1 MGQKR
6 CQELHRH
13 PPRQHR
19 GYHLRQ
25 ACLQVHARM
34 IAPQSPAQYE
44 LIIEPFG
51 RRIFIPAG
59 SSVLQA
65 ARDAG
70 MAVNAVCGGNGTCGA
85 CKVKLISGDFS
96 AITSTETAMH
106 HKGSL
111 PADERLACLTT
122 VLSDG
127 KVHFPPES
135 LASTQR
141 LQLEG
146 ELNPITPTPSVKRL
160 EIDLSS
166 DYTNQ
171 KNSIAESVRETLKVC
186 GYPHTDLPESMLP
199 AINDLLQQPGH
210 KMTLVMRGHQ
220 IVTALA
226 HDHPLLGLAVDLGT
240 TKLAAFLVD
249 LETGKTL
256 AAGGAL
262 NPQIAYGEDV
272 ISRIQYADEHVE
284 GASTLQQCV
293 VEGINLLA
301 AELTAKTGAAPDEI
315 MDCVIA
321 GNTAMH
327 HLLAGLPVHNLGT
340 APYHPSQVDAMSFAA
355 SKIGLKLAGNAFVYL
370 PPNIAGFV
378 GGDHIAM
385 LLATSARHTLKTV
398 LALDIGTN
406 TEISL
411 LHKGRHLACS
421 CASGP
426 AFEGAHIRSG
436 LRAVPG
442 AIERVFIDGD
452 EVKVQTIDDQPAVG
466 ICGSGILDAVAEL
479 CRNDLIDRRGAFNKQ
494 DARLVMREGQ
504 PEFVLVAAESSG
516 LKKEI
521 TLNRQD
527 VQEIQLAK
535 AAIRSGIEVLLR
547 EADISVEE
555 IDLFLVAGAFGTYL
569 DLVNCQRIGMFP
581 ELPLKRFRQVG
592 NAAGSGAR
600 ELLLSIH
607 KRAEAESLLEHIEY
621 VELTTVKDYVDFYM
635 DAIGL

>member
-1 MGQKR
+1 MT
-6 CQELHRH
+6 
-13 PPRQHR
+13 
-19 GYHLRQ
+19 
-25 ACLQVHARM
+25 
-34 IAPQSPAQYE
+34 APQSPAQYE
-44 LIIEPFG
+44 LIIEPSG

-65 ARDAG
+65 AREAG
-70 MAVNAVCGGNGTCGA
+70 LAVNAVCGGNGTCGS

-96 AITSTETAMH
+96 AITPTETDMH
-106 HKGSL
+106 HNGSL

-122 VLSDG
+122 ILANG
-127 KVHFPPES
+127 KVHFGPES

-160 EIDLSS
+160 EIDLST
-166 DYTNQ
+166 DYANP
-171 KNSIAESVRETLKVC
+171 KGSLAESVRETLKVC
-186 GYPHTDLPESMLP
+186 GYLHTDLPESMLP
-199 AINDLLQQPGH
+199 KINELLLQPGH
-210 KMTLVMRGHQ
+210 KITLVMRDHQ
-220 IVTALA
+220 LVAPLA
-226 HDHPLLGLAVDLGT
+226 FDHPLLGLAVDLGT
-240 TKLAAFLVD
+240 TKLAAYLVD
-249 LETGKTL
+249 LESGKTV

-262 NPQIAYGEDV
+262 NPQVAYGEDV

-301 AELTAKTGAAPDEI
+301 AELTAKIGATPDEI

-340 APYHPSQVDAMSFAA
+340 APYHPSQVDAMTFAA
-355 SKIGLKLAGNAFVYL
+355 SEIGLNLAANAAVYL

-378 GGDHIAM
+378 GGDHISM
-385 LLATSARHTLKTV
+385 LLATRARHTLKTV

-442 AIERVFIDGD
+442 AIERVFIDGN
-452 EVKVQTIDDQPAVG
+452 EVKVQTIEDQPAVG

-479 CRNDLIDRRGAFNKQ
+479 RRNDLIDHRGAFNKL
-494 DARLVMREGQ
+494 DARLVMRDGQ
-504 PEFVLVAAESSG
+504 PEFVLVPAKLSG
-516 LKKEI
+516 SKNEI
-521 TLNRQD
+521 TLSRQD

-547 EADISVEE
+547 EADISAGE

-569 DLVNCQRIGMFP
+569 DLANCQRIGMFP
-581 ELPLKRFRQVG
+581 ELELKRFRQVG

-600 ELLLSIH
+600 ELLLSTI
-607 KRAEAESLLEHIEY
+607 KRSEAESMLEHIEY
-621 VELTTVKDYVDFYM
+621 VELTTVKDYVEFYM

>member
-1 MGQKR
+1 MNIPQ
-6 CQELHRH
+6 QIELT
-13 PPRQHR
+13 
-19 GYHLRQ
+19 
-25 ACLQVHARM
+25 
-34 IAPQSPAQYE
+34 
-44 LIIEPFG
+44 IEPSG
-51 RRIFIPAG
+51 RRLTLSAG
-59 SSVLQA
+59 ANLLQA
-65 ARDAG
+65 AREAG
-70 MAVNAVCGGNGTCGA
+70 LAINAVCGGNGTCGS

-96 AITSTETAMH
+96 PITPKETSMRQN
-106 HKGSL
+106 GSL

-122 VLSDG
+122 VLSNG

-135 LASTQR
+135 LASAQR

-146 ELNPITPTPSVKRL
+146 ELNPITLNPAVKRFD
-160 EIDLSS
+160 IDLSMNLPGEKLS
-166 DYTNQ
+166 A
-171 KNSIAESVRETLKVC
+171 AESVRETLKVS
-186 GYPHTDLPESMLP
+186 GYLHTDLPEALLP
-199 AINDLLQQPGH
+199 RLNSLLEEHGQKVSLVLNGQQ
-210 KMTLVMRGHQ
+210 
-220 IVTALA
+220 IITAVPPDQ
-226 HDHPLLGLAVDLGT
+226 HMLGLAVDLGT

-249 LETGKTL
+249 LESGQTL
-256 AAGGAL
+256 ASGGAL
-262 NPQIAYGEDV
+262 NPQVAYGEDV
-272 ISRIQYADEHVE
+272 ISRIQFTDEHKD
-284 GASTLQQCV
+284 GAATLQKVV
-293 VEGINLLA
+293 VEGLNILA
-301 AELTAKTGAAPDEI
+301 AELTAKVGLTPAAIVDG
-315 MDCVIA
+315 VIA

-340 APYHPSQVDAMSFAA
+340 APYHPSQVDAITFAA
-355 SKIGLKLAGNAFVYL
+355 SEIGLKWAKNASLYL

-385 LLATSARHTLKTV
+385 LLATRARHTLKTV

-442 AIERVFIDGD
+442 AIERVFIDGKD
-452 EVKVQTIDDQPAVG
+452 VKVQTIADQPAVG

-479 CRNDLIDRRGAFNKQ
+479 NRNNLIDHRGAFNKQ
-494 DARLVMREGQ
+494 DPRLAMRDGQ
-504 PEFVLVAAESSG
+504 PEFILVGAELS
-516 LKKEI
+516 ETTHAI

-547 EADISVEE
+547 EADCSAEE

-569 DLVNCQRIGMFP
+569 DLTNCQRIGMFP
-581 ELPLKRFRQVG
+581 QLPLKRFRQVG

-600 ELLLSIH
+600 ELLLSTE
-607 KRAEAESLLEHIEY
+607 KRNEAGKMLEHIEY
-621 VELTTVKDYVDFYM
+621 IELTTVKDYVEFYM

>member
-1 MGQKR
+1 
-6 CQELHRH
+6 
-13 PPRQHR
+13 
-19 GYHLRQ
+19 
-25 ACLQVHARM
+25 M
-34 IAPQSPAQYE
+34 IPPQSPAQYE
-44 LIIEPFG
+44 LIIEPSG

-59 SSVLQA
+59 CSVLQA
-65 ARDAG
+65 AREAG
-70 MAVNAVCGGNGTCGA
+70 LAINAVCGGNGTCGS

-96 AITSTETAMH
+96 AITPTETAMH
-106 HKGSL
+106 HNGSL

-122 VLSDG
+122 ILANG
-127 KVHFPPES
+127 KVHFGPES
-135 LASTQR
+135 LGSTQR
-141 LQLEG
+141 LQLDG

-160 EIDLSS
+160 EIDLST
-166 DYTNQ
+166 DYANP
-171 KNSIAESVRETLKVC
+171 KGSLAESVRETLKVC
-186 GYPHTDLPESMLP
+186 GYLHTDLPESMLP
-199 AINDLLQQPGH
+199 EINDLLLQPGH
-210 KMTLVMRGHQ
+210 KITLVMRDHHL
-220 IVTALA
+220 VAPLA

-240 TKLAAFLVD
+240 TKLAAYLVD
-249 LETGKTL
+249 LESGKTV

-262 NPQIAYGEDV
+262 NPQVAYGEDV

-284 GASTLQQCV
+284 GAATLQQCV

-301 AELTAKTGAAPDEI
+301 AELTAKIGAAPDEI

-355 SKIGLKLAGNAFVYL
+355 DQIGLNLAANAAVYL

-378 GGDHIAM
+378 GGDHISM
-385 LLATSARHTLKTV
+385 LLATRARHTLKTV
-398 LALDIGTN
+398 IALDIGTN

-436 LRAVPG
+436 LRAIPG
-442 AIERVFIDGD
+442 AIERVFIDGN
-452 EVKVQTIDDQPAVG
+452 EVKIQTIDDQPAVG

-479 CRNDLIDRRGAFNKQ
+479 RRNDLIDHRGAFNKQ

-504 PEFVLVAAESSG
+504 PEFVLVPAEHSG
-516 LKKEI
+516 SKKEI
-521 TLNRQD
+521 TLSRQD

-547 EADISVEE
+547 EAELSAGE
-555 IDLFLVAGAFGTYL
+555 IDFFLVAGAFGTYL
-569 DLVNCQRIGMFP
+569 DLANCQRIGMFP
-581 ELPLKRFRQVG
+581 ELELKRFRQVG

-600 ELLLSIH
+600 ELLLSTL
-607 KRAEAESLLEHIEY
+607 RRSEAGSMLEYIEY
-621 VELTTVKDYVDFYM
+621 VELTTVKDYVEFYM

>member
-1 MGQKR
+1 
-6 CQELHRH
+6 
-13 PPRQHR
+13 
-19 GYHLRQ
+19 
-25 ACLQVHARM
+25 M
-34 IAPQSPAQYE
+34 IPPQSQALYE
-44 LIIEPFG
+44 LIIEPSG
-51 RRIFIPAG
+51 RRIFIPADW
-59 SSVLQA
+59 SVLQA
-65 ARDAG
+65 AREAG
-70 MAVNAVCGGNGTCGA
+70 LSVNAVCGGNGTCGS

-96 AITSTETAMH
+96 AITPKETTMH
-106 HKGSL
+106 QNGSL
-111 PADERLACLTT
+111 PADERLACLTFL
-122 VLSDG
+122 LSDG

-146 ELNPITPTPSVKRL
+146 ELNAIIPSLSVKRL
-160 EIDLSS
+160 EIDLST
-166 DYTNQ
+166 DYANQ
-171 KNSIAESVRETLKVC
+171 KNSIAESVRETLKIC
-186 GYPHTDLPESMLP
+186 GYLHTDLPEPMLP
-199 AINDLLQQPGH
+199 GIIDHLQQPGH
-210 KMTLVMRGHQ
+210 KITLVMREHQ
-220 IVTALA
+220 LVAPLA

-249 LETGKTL
+249 LETGKTV
-256 AAGGAL
+256 AAGGVL
-262 NPQIAYGEDV
+262 NPQVAYGEDV
-272 ISRIQYADEHVE
+272 ISRIQYADEHLE
-284 GASTLQQCV
+284 GAATLQQCV
-293 VEGINLLA
+293 VEGVNLLA
-301 AELTAKTGAAPDEI
+301 AELTSKIGATPDEI

-340 APYHPSQVDAMSFAA
+340 APYHPSQVDALNFAA
-355 SKIGLKLAGNAFVYL
+355 SQIGLKLAENASVYL

-385 LLATSARHTLKTV
+385 LLSTRARHTLKTV

-436 LRAVPG
+436 LRAIPG
-442 AIERVFIDGD
+442 AIERVFIDGN
-452 EVKVQTIDDQPAVG
+452 EVKLQTIEDQPAVG
-466 ICGSGILDAVAEL
+466 ICGSGILDVVAEL
-479 CRNDLIDRRGAFNKQ
+479 RRNDLIDHRGAFNKQ
-494 DARLVMREGQ
+494 DPRLVLREGQ
-504 PEFVLVAAESSG
+504 SEFVLVTAEQSG
-516 LKKEI
+516 SKKEI

-535 AAIRSGIEVLLR
+535 AAIRSGIEVLLH
-547 EADISVEE
+547 EADCSAEE

-569 DLVNCQRIGMFP
+569 DLANCQRIGMFP

-600 ELLLSIH
+600 ELLLSTH
-607 KRAEAESLLEHIEY
+607 KRSEAESMLEHIEY
-621 VELTTVKDYVDFYM
+621 VELTTVKDYVEFYM